1 MVFYA
6 QIARRA
12 IGRNANSSTDYPR
25 CRDWPHGTEQ
35 GAEQLLVSF
44 HPGEMLPEEFMVPL
58 GLSGNALASALG
70 VTAARINEIVQEKR
84 GITADTALRLS
95 RYFGNSPEFWLNL
108 QQRYELEC
116 ARREL
121 GETLKE
127 IHPRAA

>member
-1 MVFYA
+1 M
-6 QIARRA
+6 
-12 IGRNANSSTDYPR
+12 PKK
-25 CRDWPHGTEQ
+25 
-35 GAEQLLVSF
+35 LLPPV
-44 HPGEMLPEEFMVPL
+44 HPGEMLREEFMVPL
-58 GLSGNALASALG
+58 GLSGNALASELG

-95 RYFGNSPEFWLNL
+95 RYFGNSAEFWLNL

-121 GETLKE
+121 GDTLRQ

>member
-1 MVFYA
+1 M
-6 QIARRA
+6 
-12 IGRNANSSTDYPR
+12 TKK
-25 CRDWPHGTEQ
+25 
-35 GAEQLLVSF
+35 LLPPV
-44 HPGEMLPEEFMVPL
+44 HPGEMLREEFMVPL
-58 GLSGNALASALG
+58 GLSGNALASELG

-95 RYFGNSPEFWLNL
+95 RYFGNSAEFWLNL

-121 GETLKE
+121 GDALRQ